1 MTINTI
7 YILSKYD
14 MMLILIPSL
23 VILVKII
30 SFNEFIDLDK
40 QTTSQDNIL

>member
-30 SFNEFIDLDK
+30 SYDDVIDLDK
-40 QTTSQDNIL
+40 QTTRQDNIL